1 MHFSSDPNQN
11 ILDYFNKYQQREFY
25 SVVDYEKFGGRPQEK
40 EEDDEV
46 ARQIKQKDQTFLHS
60 ETRTKV
66 TSTMGTLI

>member
-1 MHFSSDPNQN
+1 M
-11 ILDYFNKYQQREFY
+11 
-25 SVVDYEKFGGRPQEK
+25 VDYEKFGGRPQEK